1 MNWPSHETLRGNGTQ
16 KSVPQAKGGRHNTP
30 PPPSSLGYFDAMDE
44 ATLSA
49 VRAAMMTA
57 KTPGAYDKV
66 YKVRVARPRRV
77 AFRSRTDRTFA
88 SAPSL
93 LEIWR
98 ARRLTPAPS
107 ALRSQDECV
116 YSYDTPLSPTGL
128 YVNLSTH
135 HGVGEAHLA
144 LDHEKTGN
152 VLYLHQRWVKTP
164 KPADAAADADAAA
177 AAAAAVPTK
186 MAIGV
191 EGGFALDE
199 DAAKY
204 DVAKHHSLVVMPTKT
219 FVSLPCDDLPT
230 VVLNAVD
237 GVLRH
242 AGFHD
247 QSEVAAW
254 SEERRESKYAR
265 TLTQEPS
272 EGRKI
277 SPDKSSWRCVDT
289 GAVENLWLNLGDGHI
304 GSGRQHWDGSG
315 GNGSALRHYEEMR
328 AKGKEYPLV
337 VKLGTIAPSG
347 ADVYSYAPDEVRG
360 VTARG
365 YPFRHKHT
373 ISNALFFYLTCGQ
386 YNDTSSTNVSLT
398 NPPIAFH
405 KIHPC
410 YSTRTT
416 WSRTR
421 CSRSTSR
428 TGASTS

>member
-1 MNWPSHETLRGNGTQ
+1 
-16 KSVPQAKGGRHNTP
+16 
-30 PPPSSLGYFDAMDE
+30 MDE

-164 KPADAAADADAAA
+164 KPADAAA

-186 MAIGV
+186 IKSFPQAATPGKIQHTVYTSKLKNGNSVILDYHPGGGV
-191 EGGFALDE
+191 HGSAYWKIYSESNG
-199 DAAKY
+199 
-204 DVAKHHSLVVMPTKT
+204 VR
-219 FVSLPCDDLPT
+219 T
-230 VVLNAVD
+230 VVGRIGHEGFSNFSKIT
-237 GVLRH
+237 GSPVLV
-242 AGFHD
+242 G
-247 QSEVAAW
+247 
-254 SEERRESKYAR
+254 
-265 TLTQEPS
+265 
-272 EGRKI
+272 GKI
-277 SPDKSSWRCVDT
+277 V
-289 GAVENLWLNLGDGHI
+289 N
-304 GSGRQHWDGSG
+304 
-315 GNGSALRHYEEMR
+315 
-328 AKGKEYPLV
+328 
-337 VKLGTIAPSG
+337 
-347 ADVYSYAPDEVRG
+347 
-360 VTARG
+360 
-365 YPFRHKHT
+365 
-373 ISNALFFYLTCGQ
+373 
-386 YNDTSSTNVSLT
+386 
-398 NPPIAFH
+398 
-405 KIHPC
+405 
-410 YSTRTT
+410 
-416 WSRTR
+416 
-421 CSRSTSR
+421 
-428 TGASTS
+428 